1 MREAGTRII
10 ADEIRIFF
18 RVHPRSIVV
27 YFLGVGEAFGAL
39 AFAAWTFN
47 WFLTPVTP
55 STPFATVSA
64 RAF

>member
-1 MREAGTRII
+1 MKSE
-10 ADEIRIFF
+10 FF
-18 RVHPRSIVV
+18 PRSSASTCR

-47 WFLTPVTP
+47 MFLTPVTP
-55 STPFATVSA
+55 STLFATVSA